1 MCGFETSATLCGPH
15 AYMLF
20 YLAPALRPRVL
31 MTLDEAWRPA
41 AGVGACGA
49 GCRHRRAGGQ
59 AQGHHRHACF
69 VVFLANLTV

>member
-31 MTLDEAWRPA
+31 MTLDEAGDLLPVSVR
-41 AGVGACGA
+41 V
-49 GCRHRRAGGQ
+49 GQ
-59 AQGHHRHACF
+59 AVDTVAQAGKPKAITGTLALLCF
-69 VVFLANLTV
+69 LQI